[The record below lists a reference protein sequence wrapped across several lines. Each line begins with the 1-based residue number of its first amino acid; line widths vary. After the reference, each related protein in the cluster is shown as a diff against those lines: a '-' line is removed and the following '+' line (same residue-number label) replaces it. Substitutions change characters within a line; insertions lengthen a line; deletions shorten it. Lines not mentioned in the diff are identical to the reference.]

1 MNTLSKSL
9 LALLF
14 AAFVLF
20 GCDGAEDSLV
30 NSRLNDN
37 PVPDISFDAD
47 PGSADFSLTV
57 NIGNSLTAGFMDGA
71 LYDLGQQNSIGV
83 LLNRQLQA
91 VGAQEQFNQPDINS
105 ANGFNS
111 GASNPG
117 AGVILGRFK
126 LDPTIPGPSPLSEGE
141 LIGPFEGDRS
151 ALHNFGVPGIQVGQL
166 LTPNTGTPD
175 APGFNP
181 FYARFASNPGTSTI
195 LGDVIAAQPT
205 FFTLWIGNNDVL
217 GYALSGATN
226 PAVFTSVADFQE
238 RFGATVNTL
247 MANTNAKGLVTDI
260 PSILAIPLFRAVPY
274 NAVELDQDTADQ
286 LNAAFAALNEFYAL
300 IAANPLVPF
309 TEADRDQRS
318 VSFQAGANPVLVQD
332 PDLEDLTP
340 ILDLLESI
348 DQISPEQR
356 AAIQPY
362 VQARQLTVNE
372 QTGPEL
378 LLLSAATVLGTL
390 ADPNNPLSQIGV
402 VVPLS
407 AQFHLTAANIVEI
420 ETRRQTFNAIMEQT
434 VGAANQTAGETRLAF
449 YNTNAAGS
457 SFVNLWGLD
466 GSQPGIE
473 IGPQRLMPDFSPAG
487 VFSTDGVH
495 PNSRGNALVV
505 NDMIA
510 VIEDAFGASI
520 PRLSNTDILN
530 LPSVQICA
538 GDCVSDANAGRAAD
552 FNPSRLFMIQD

>member
-1 MNTLSKSL
+1 MKIISKSL
-9 LALLF
+9 IALLF
-14 AAFVLF
+14 AALVLF

-37 PVPDISFDAD
+37 PVPDFSFDAN
-47 PGSADFSLTV
+47 PGTADFSKTV

-83 LLNRQLQA
+83 MLNRQLQS
-91 VGAQEQFNQPDINS
+91 VGAQQQFNQPDINS
-105 ANGFNS
+105 ANGFNAS
-111 GASNPG
+111 ASNPG

-126 LDPTIPGPSPLSEGE
+126 LDPTIPGPSPLVQGE
-141 LIGPFEGDRS
+141 LPGEFQGDR
-151 ALHNFGVPGIQVGQL
+151 AAIHNFGVPGIQVGQL
-166 LTPNTGTPD
+166 LTPATGTPG
-175 APGFNP
+175 APGLNP

-226 PAVFTSVADFQE
+226 PGVFTSVADFQE

-247 MANTNAKGLVTDI
+247 MANTQAKGLVADI

-274 NAVELDQDTADQ
+274 NAVPLDQATADQ
-286 LNAAFAALNEFYAL
+286 LNAAFAALNGFYAA

-309 TEADRDQRS
+309 TEADRVQRS
-318 VSFQAGANPVLVQD
+318 VSFQAGANPVLVHD
-332 PDLEDLTP
+332 PGLEDLTP
-340 ILDLLESI
+340 ILDLLQSI
-348 DQISPEQR
+348 GQISAAER
-356 AAIQPY
+356 AALQPY
-362 VQARQLTVNE
+362 VQARQLTVNS

-378 LLLSAATVLGTL
+378 LLLSAATQIGTL
-390 ADPNNPLSQIGV
+390 ADPSNPLSQIGI
-402 VVPLS
+402 VVPLP
-407 AQFHLTAANIVEI
+407 AQFHLTAADIVEI
-420 ETRRQTFNAIMEQT
+420 ETRRQTFNGIMQQT
-434 VGAANQTAGETRLAF
+434 VNAVNQAAGETRLAF

-457 SFVNLWGLD
+457 SFTNLWGLD
-466 GSQPGIE
+466 GSQVGIN

-505 NDMIA
+505 NDMIRT
-510 VIEDAFGASI
+510 IEQAFGASI
-520 PRLSNTDILN
+520 PRLSASEILG
-530 LPSVQICA
+530 LPSVQLCA
-538 GDCVSDANAGRAAD
+538 GDCVSDAAGRPAD
-552 FNPSRLFMIQD
+552 YNPAKLFITLD

>member
-1 MNTLSKSL
+1 MNVISKSL
-9 LALLF
+9 LALLI
-14 AAFVLF
+14 AAVVLF
-20 GCDGAEDSLV
+20 GCDGAKDSLV

-37 PVPDISFDAD
+37 PVPDFSFDAS
-47 PGSADFSLTV
+47 PGTADFSKTV

-91 VGAQEQFNQPDINS
+91 VGAQQQFNQPNINS
-105 ANGFNS
+105 VNGFNAS
-111 GASNPG
+111 ASNPG
-117 AGVILGRFK
+117 AGIILGRFK
-126 LDPTIPGPSPLSEGE
+126 LDPAIPGPSPLVQGE
-141 LIGPFEGDRS
+141 LIGPFEGDIS

-166 LTPNTGTPD
+166 LTPATGTPG

-195 LGDVIAAQPT
+195 LGDVVAAQPT

-226 PAVFTSVADFQE
+226 PAIFTSVADFQE

-247 MANTNAKGLVTDI
+247 MANTQAKGLVADI

-274 NAVELDQDTADQ
+274 NVVQLDQATADQ
-286 LNAAFAALNEFYAL
+286 LNTAFAALNEFYAA

-309 TEADRDQRS
+309 TEADRAQRS
-318 VSFQAGANPVLVQD
+318 VQFQAGANPVLVHD
-332 PDLEDLTP
+332 PGLSDLTP
-340 ILDLLESI
+340 ILDLLQGI
-348 DQISPEQR
+348 GQITPEQR

-362 VQARQLTVNE
+362 VQARQLTVSA

-390 ADPNNPLSQIGV
+390 ADPSNPLSQIGI
-402 VVPLS
+402 VVPLP
-407 AQFHLTAANIVEI
+407 AQFHLTSANIVEI
-420 ETRRQTFNAIMEQT
+420 ETRRQTFNGIMQQT
-434 VGAANQTAGETRLAF
+434 VNAVNQAAGETRLAF

-466 GSQPGIE
+466 GSQVGITV
-473 IGPQRLMPDFSPAG
+473 GPQRLMPDFSPAG

-505 NDMIA
+505 NDMIRT
-510 VIEDAFGASI
+510 INEAFGANI
-520 PRLSNTDILN
+520 PTMSPDDILN
-530 LPSVQICA
+530 LPSVQLCA
-538 GDCVSDANAGRAAD
+538 GDCVSNTGGREAD
-552 FNPSRLFMIQD
+552 YNPAKLFITLD